1 VPNPLPTGWPPVLI
15 SLDYATQQPPLPE
28 SVGDPVRYDAGQLR
42 LVSTVP
48 DGNQVN
54 ELPAGFSV
62 EVELIAEV

>member
-1 VPNPLPTGWPPVLI
+1 
-15 SLDYATQQPPLPE
+15 
-28 SVGDPVRYDAGQLR
+28 
-42 LVSTVP
+42 VP